1 MANELVQEQESLTVW
16 ESQRPHGAE
25 PVNEEETRAAM
36 FPEDQSTGFRGR
48 WRDIQASFVDAPRES
63 VRKADEL
70 VSEVIQRLSESF
82 RNECKN
88 IESNW
93 QEGRDVST
101 EDLRRAL
108 RRYRSFFD
116 RLLSA

>member
-1 MANELVQEQESLTVW
+1 MANELVQEQENLTVW
-16 ESQRPHGAE
+16 ETQRPRADEDEHQ
-25 PVNEEETRAAM
+25 RAAM
-36 FPEDQSTGFRGR
+36 FPDDQATAFRGR
-48 WRDIQASFVDAPRES
+48 WHDIQAGFVDEPRDA

-70 VSEVIQRLSESF
+70 VGEVIQRLADSF